1 MNVMKI
7 DARRVGLI
15 AVMAMTAAFLTAQA
29 SAREQAPAAP
39 GQARPPGQTAPPS
52 VQGTTPATPAPTIT
66 MADLTRIKRAL
77 DASPTLKL
85 DDSQLRYYVKI
96 LAKQTD
102 FRDFMNGYDF
112 VNGPTRRGNPMTHSE
127 FLSMVTPKEMNSSG
141 GITAMETLQFAF
153 TNWLGQSLV
162 KKAIEDL
169 RNAKS
174 EHEIQEI
181 RDRIDRELASLRPPD
196 GSN

>member
-1 MNVMKI
+1 MIVMKT
-7 DARRVGLI
+7 DARGTALVT
-15 AVMAMTAAFLTAQA
+15 AVAVAATLLTAPA
-29 SAREQAPAAP
+29 SAREQNPAASGQPPPVQAEPPAAP
-39 GQARPPGQTAPPS
+39 RA
-52 VQGTTPATPAPTIT
+52 TPATPPPTVT

-77 DASPTLKL
+77 DSSPTLKL
-85 DDSQLRYYVKI
+85 DGQLRYYVKI

-112 VNGPTRRGNPMTHSE
+112 INGPTRRGNPMTHSE

-141 GITAMETLQFAF
+141 GITAIETLQFAF
-153 TNWLGQSLV
+153 TNWLGQSLI

-169 RNAKS
+169 RNARS